1 MAAAMIHNVHVAI
14 LVAAAATAVLVVK
27 SQAARRIFDAIL
39 NAIVS
44 RICFIPSVENGKNI
58 KGPAYTFPDGQMKDK
73 FFRGREMSYAWSEKY
88 GSIYRI
94 WAGST
99 PEVVLTDP
107 KDVQAL
113 YSHAS
118 NHTKDTT
125 ANIGWLFSQLLGQA
139 VGLINGNRW
148 TKLRKTLDPL
158 FSHKQSLQYID
169 DFNTS
174 AACYAKSLDQY
185 ALEKREAD
193 EDDGHFVVNASQ
205 ALMRF
210 PYYEVAKLFYSNLTQ
225 YEIDRLWEL
234 GQLFTEVFAGAMD
247 GGINRSPLTKLLN
260 RPSWQRTRSYIEQW
274 EAFTHE
280 SVKRRVDAGI
290 NDPLVSL
297 WQQAAEEEIDRQE
310 VLHTLAESL
319 FANLDV
325 TTHVISS
332 CVILLADNPTVQAD
346 LRAEFSRHA
355 YDVVGYLG
363 RRDTLLHFCL
373 LESLRLQP
381 VPAFTL
387 PDKPPRER
395 IIGGYRIPKDTTI
408 LIDSYAINI
417 RNPFW
422 GPDSRRYRPN
432 RFASIPSQQLRYN
445 LTTFGYGSR
454 KCLGYNVGDK
464 MVHAL
469 VYQLFSQYDVSI
481 RPDMKKKGDEQF
493 KRDGGNWLALY
504 DVELNVKRRV

>member
-1 MAAAMIHNVHVAI
+1 MADNVHVAI
-14 LVAAAATAVLVVK
+14 FVAVAITAVLVVK
-27 SQAARRIFDAIL
+27 SQAVRRVVDVVL

-44 RICFIPSVENGKNI
+44 WLYFIPSIENGKNI
-58 KGPAYTFPDGQMKDK
+58 KGPAYTFPDGQTKDK
-73 FFRGREMSYAWSEKY
+73 FFRGREMSHAWSEKH

-125 ANIGWLFSQLLGQA
+125 ANLGWLFSQLLGQA

-158 FSHKQSLQYID
+158 FSHKQSLQYLD
-169 DFNTS
+169 DFNAS
-174 AACYAKSLDQY
+174 ATTYAKRLDQY
-185 ALEKREAD
+185 ALEKNKG
-193 EDDGHFVVNASQ
+193 DGVEKNFVVNASQ

-225 YEIDRLWEL
+225 HEIDRLWEL
-234 GQLFTEVFAGAMD
+234 GQLFTQVFAGAMD

-274 EAFTHE
+274 EAFTRE
-280 SVKRRVDAGI
+280 SVQRRVDAGI
-290 NDPLVSL
+290 SDPLVSL
-297 WQQAAEEEIDRQE
+297 WQQAGEDETARQE

-332 CVILLADNPTVQAD
+332 CVILLADNPAVQAD
-346 LRAEFSRHA
+346 LRAEFARHA
-355 YDVVGYLG
+355 YDITGYLG
-363 RRDTLLHFCL
+363 KRDTLLHFCL

-395 IIGGYRIPKDTTI
+395 IVGGYRIPKDTTI

-422 GPDSRRYRPN
+422 GPDSHRYRPN

-445 LTTFGYGSR
+445 LTTFGYGAR

-469 VYQLFSQYDVSI
+469 VFQLFSQYDISV
-481 RPDMKKKGDEQF
+481 RPNMKQTSEEQF
-493 KRDGGNWLALY
+493 KRDTTNWLALY
-504 DVELNVKRRV
+504 DVELCIKRRCHD

>member
-1 MAAAMIHNVHVAI
+1 MHIGAIVAALAAAV
-14 LVAAAATAVLVVK
+14 VLIVK
-27 SQAARRIFDAIL
+27 SPAARRILDVLL

-44 RICFIPSVENGKNI
+44 RLHFIPSIEDGKNI
-58 KGPAYTFPDGQMKDK
+58 RGPAYKFPNGNTKDK
-73 FFRGREMSYAWSEKY
+73 FLRGRENSYAWNEKY

-118 NHTKDTT
+118 NHTKDKT
-125 ANIGWLFSQLLGQA
+125 ANIGWLFSQLLGEA
-139 VGLINGNRW
+139 IGLINGNRW
-148 TKLRKTLDPL
+148 TKLRKTLDPM
-158 FSHKQSLQYID
+158 FSHKQSLQYLD
-169 DFNTS
+169 SFNDS
-174 AACYAKSLDQY
+174 ATTYCKNLDQY
-185 ALEKREAD
+185 AVDRSSSDKQ
-193 EDDGHFVVNASQ
+193 HFTVNASH

-210 PYYEVAKLFYSNLTQ
+210 PYYEVAKLFFTDLNQ
-225 YEIDRLWEL
+225 HEVDRLWDL
-234 GQLFTEVFAGAMD
+234 GQLFTAVFAGAID
-247 GGINRSPLTKLLN
+247 GGINRSPLAKWLN
-260 RPSWQRTRSYIEQW
+260 LPSWQRARDYIEQW
-274 EAFTHE
+274 EAFTRE
-280 SVKRRVDAGI
+280 AVQRRVEAGI
-290 NDPLVSL
+290 QDPLVSL
-297 WQQAAEEEIDRQE
+297 WQSAEAGEIDKQE

-332 CVILLADNPTVQAD
+332 CVILLADNANVQAD
-346 LRAEFSRHA
+346 LRAEFAAHA
-355 YDVVGYLG
+355 YDVNGYLG
-363 RRDTLLHFCL
+363 KRDTLLHYCL

-395 IIGGYRIPKDTTI
+395 IVAGYRIPKDTTI

-422 GPDSRRYRPN
+422 GPDSRVYRPS
-432 RFASIPSQQLRYN
+432 RFAKIPPQQLRYN

-469 VYQLFSQYDVSI
+469 VYQLFSQYEVSV
-481 RPDMKKKGDEQF
+481 RPNMKQKNDEQF
-493 KRDGGNWLALY
+493 NRDKSNWLALY
-504 DVELNVKRRV
+504 DVELDMKRRV